1 MRGKYHIS
9 AKEIKVLSLDVISL
23 LVSVF
28 RSETKV
34 DQSNLGERLD
44 GVKLVSDHD
53 VVELEVVV
61 NVA

>member
-23 LVSVF
+23 VVSVF

-44 GVKLVSDHD
+44 GVELVSDHD
-53 VVELEVVV
+53 VVELEVVI

>member
-23 LVSVF
+23 VVSVF

-44 GVKLVSDHD
+44 GVELVSNHD
-53 VVELEVVV
+53 VVELEVVI